1 MLNRALAVAAFAL
14 TSTILSF
21 TSAQADTGPS
31 CQHKDETTGLC
42 VTTITPPGSAPGT
55 ESISHPGTGSTAS
68 SCLRFGTPVPCTN
81 SNFGYWS
88 NALECYLQRSN
99 PQPPASDPLWEGHY
113 PAGAVYDCVDPVT
126 GPYTGGGQFWL
137 PGPPSGGITPG
148 EAARAVVS
156 RMTLRAAPIGI
167 VPEDKPGRIGAVG
180 APVYMWTTPGPT
192 TFGPQVL
199 TATAGGV
206 RITATARVD
215 RIVWDMGDGTPVTCR
230 TPGTVYRDSYGFN
243 PSPDCGHRYTRTSAG
258 LPHGAYPITATSY
271 WVVDWTG
278 PGRSS
283 GQIPLVLSS
292 STRIVVGE
300 LQALVTS

>member
-1 MLNRALAVAAFAL
+1 MLRALA
-14 TSTILSF
+14 STAITLAVLGAWSN
-21 TSAQADTGPS
+21 AHADTNPD
-31 CQHKDETTGLC
+31 CQYANRLTGTC
-42 VTTITPPGSAPGT
+42 VITITPPGSGPGT
-55 ESISHPGTGSTAS
+55 EPISDPGAGGTAP

-81 SNFGYWS
+81 PDFGYWS

-99 PQPPASDPLWEGHY
+99 PQPPAGDPLWEGHY

-137 PGPPSGGITPG
+137 AGPPTGVITPG
-148 EAARAVVS
+148 EAARSVVS
-156 RMTLRAAPIGI
+156 RMTLRAAQIGI

-199 TATAGGV
+199 TATVGGV
-206 RITATARVD
+206 TITAVAKVD
-215 RIVWDMGDGTPVTCR
+215 RIVWDMGDGTLVTCR
-230 TPGTVYRDSYGFN
+230 TPGTVYRNSYGFN
-243 PSPDCGHRYTRTSAG
+243 PSPDCGHRYTHTSARFPG
-258 LPHGAYPITATSY
+258 GAYPITATSY

-278 PGRSS
+278 PSSSS
-283 GQIPLVLSS
+283 GQIPLVLTS